1 VLTSSDSEIRA
12 IIEDDGSGGAE
23 ASAGSGLLGLIDR
36 IEALGGRF
44 ALDSPPGHGT
54 RISIEMPLTA
64 EPIGGVARVPG
75 GRRSS
80 PDDGPPPPPELS
92 QPVDVGTLH
101 AAVVASAD
109 ALYIVDPRGRIRFLN
124 RAALRILGYEDERQ
138 LLGRPSHD
146 TIHYLRP
153 DGTPFPAAECPLLR
167 PRLSGETVRVDDD
180 WFVRQDGS
188 FVAVAYSSAPV
199 ALADGRGAVVSFR
212 DIPEHGPVAEE
223 AGTPSNSQSE

>member
-1 VLTSSDSEIRA
+1 
-12 IIEDDGSGGAE
+12 
-23 ASAGSGLLGLIDR
+23 
-36 IEALGGRF
+36 
-44 ALDSPPGHGT
+44 
-54 RISIEMPLTA
+54 
-64 EPIGGVARVPG
+64 
-75 GRRSS
+75 
-80 PDDGPPPPPELS
+80 
-92 QPVDVGTLH
+92 VDVGTLH

-109 ALYIVDPRGRIRFLN
+109 ALYIVDPRGRVRFLN

-138 LLGRPSHD
+138 LLGRVSHD

-188 FVAVAYSSAPV
+188 LVAVAYSSAPV

-212 DIPEHGPVAEE
+212 RRRP
-223 AGTPSNSQSE
+223 